1 MVQFVAISVTNH
13 ALLIDTR
20 CHKLQFNSVLQPIEP
35 TSRSVMTIRQLFFLC
50 LSVSL
55 FVANLS
61 LAQTYRYADRAEQLT
76 NQIEKRQAQANTP
89 DTLKELDTLLNA
101 QSQLEKTIEFD
112 QLTQTYRQVI
122 ETFEQRTAQL
132 KQQIANFAVTAFPD
146 FSQMDHD
153 ALSDAIMLQDAKLKQ
168 LEQMR
173 SNSKNELQDIERGID
188 EFSYRSSQLREQIK
202 KEEQTLN
209 HIQNQPDP
217 AEQALVHQI
226 SHQYL
231 VSQLYML
238 EAQQLSAGHRRTLIK
253 QHIQLANLEID
264 ARQAYRNN
272 LQRELSRLLRDET
285 RPSKTVSPTVT
296 ENTNEQPDVIRLLAT
311 NNQRYRA
318 ALNAIATKD
327 EQVQQQLKSTS
338 EQIKVVEQ
346 TADDL
351 DTMSEWLKL
360 SPAFSENLRTRI
372 KRLPANPPIISLDKE
387 IAQNQIKKYEYQQ
400 LLDSLQD
407 KASVPAS
414 VNLTDAQKQ
423 QEKALTTSSQA
434 LLAKLAERTDT
445 LIYQQATLKVSYER
459 LNSSLNDLKAQAVK
473 QLFWAP
479 DTNPLSLNLIIATWE
494 KLKWFFSPYQ
504 WVGFIT
510 FPATLDSLPLFLSL
524 GLIAL
529 ITLGLNWIRKYW
541 KRFLSDSSKKIGK
554 VTQDR
559 FRWSYTN
566 VFFSFCLAWP
576 VPIVV
581 SLVGLVFTAA
591 WQYPFVHHFGQ
602 ALTIPM
608 ALVMYCFIRELVR
621 SNGLL
626 IGHFGWD
633 PAIIKRAFGHYQ
645 RLLLI
650 YLPMMVI
657 QDFAHL
663 YSDIDVN
670 ATLGRLAFVISNLAV
685 SYFLWRMYQ
694 EKIPMT
700 YGELPE
706 GKAHIGHHIFW
717 WILILIP
724 QALNYTALN
733 GYLSSSQ
740 SVMAKMELSA
750 VLGVIT
756 LLIYYLTKRLMLIQK
771 RRLAFERAKTKRQ
784 EIIAQRIAEVEV
796 EKEETFSSSEMQID
810 IDEPEID
817 LDKISAQSLRL
828 LRSLLLLI
836 YLACLS
842 VVWADF
848 YQAISYLGDIRLW
861 GVTHTIDGIEELS
874 SISIKS
880 VLLSILTFWL
890 TAILTRDLPGAMELL
905 ILQHLNLSP
914 GTGYAITS
922 LTRYLA
928 IFLGIIIGS
937 GLIGFDWSKM
947 QWLIAALGVGLG
959 FGLQEIFA
967 NFISGLIILFEKPI
981 RIGDTIT
988 IRDLTG
994 VIAKIQTRAT
1004 TIVDFDRKEV
1014 IVPNKA
1020 FVTEQFI
1027 NWSLSDPIT
1036 RVTLSISVHY
1046 AANTDLVTKLLFEA
1060 TDECDLVLDNPAP
1073 EVFFLTLTADSQN
1086 FEVRAYAAETAHR
1099 LSLIHDLHN
1108 RIKQKFNHHGIEIAA
1123 PQLEVQM
1130 KRRTTRAR

>member
-1 MVQFVAISVTNH
+1 
-13 ALLIDTR
+13 
-20 CHKLQFNSVLQPIEP
+20 
-35 TSRSVMTIRQLFFLC
+35 MTIRRFFFIFLA
-50 LSVSL
+50 LSL
-55 FVANLS
+55 LVANAS
-61 LAQTYRYADRAEQLT
+61 LAQASRYTDRAEQLT
-76 NQIEKRQAQANTP
+76 NQIEKLQAQANTP
-89 DTLKELDTLLNA
+89 ETLKELDMLLNT

-112 QLTQTYRQVI
+112 QLTQSYRQLVD
-122 ETFEQRTAQL
+122 TFEERTEQL
-132 KQQIANFAVTAFPD
+132 NQKISNFAVTEFPD
-146 FSQMDHD
+146 FSLMDHD
-153 ALSDAIMLQDAKLKQ
+153 ALSDAIILQDAKLKQ

-188 EFSYRSSQLREQIK
+188 EFSYLSSQLREQIK
-202 KEEQTLN
+202 KEEQSLN
-209 HIQNQPDP
+209 QIQNQPNAADK
-217 AEQALVHQI
+217 ELVHQI

-238 EAQQLSAGHRRTLIK
+238 EAQQLSAGNRRTLVK
-253 QHIQLANLEID
+253 QHIQLTNLEID
-264 ARQAYRNN
+264 TRQAYRNN

-285 RPSKTVSPTVT
+285 SPPKKVLPPTT
-296 ENTNEQPDVIRLLAT
+296 EDANEQPDVIRLLAA

-318 ALNAIATKD
+318 ALNAIATKS
-327 EQVQQQLKSTS
+327 EQVQQQLKSTNK
-338 EQIKVVEQ
+338 QIKVVEQ

-351 DTMSEWLKL
+351 STMAEWLKL
-360 SPAFSENLRTRI
+360 SPAFSESLRTRI
-372 KRLPANPPIISLDKE
+372 NRLPANPPIISLDKD
-387 IAQNQIKKYEYQQ
+387 IAQNQINKYEYQQ
-400 LLDSLQD
+400 LSDSLQN
-407 KASVPAS
+407 KTSLPAS
-414 VNLTDAQKQ
+414 TNLTDAQKQ
-423 QEKALTTSSQA
+423 QESALIQSSQK
-434 LLAKLAERTDT
+434 LLDKLAEHTDT

-459 LNSSLNDLKAQAVK
+459 LNSSLNDLKEQAAK

-479 DTNPLSLNLIIATWE
+479 DTNPLSLNMISATWE
-494 KLKWFFSPYQ
+494 KLKWFFSPLQ
-504 WVGFIT
+504 WMGFIT
-510 FPATLDSLPLFLSL
+510 FPATLDTVPLFLSL

-541 KRFLSDSSKKIGK
+541 KRFLSESSMKIGK

-559 FRWSYTN
+559 FRFSYAN

-576 VPIVV
+576 IPIIV
-581 SLVGLVFTAA
+581 SLIGLIFTAA

-608 ALVMYCFIRELVR
+608 ALVMYCFMRELVR
-621 SNGLL
+621 CDGLL
-626 IGHFGWD
+626 ISHFDWD
-633 PAIIKRAFGHYQ
+633 PALIKRAFGHYQ
-645 RLLLI
+645 RLLWI

-657 QDFAHL
+657 QNFAML
-663 YSDIDVN
+663 YSDLDVH

-685 SYFLWRMYQ
+685 SYFLWKMYQ

-706 GKAHIGHHIFW
+706 GKAHLGHHLFW
-717 WILILIP
+717 WTLILIP

-740 SVMAKMELSA
+740 SVMDKMEFSA

-771 RRLAFERAKTKRQ
+771 RRLAFERAKAKRQ
-784 EIIAQRIAEVEV
+784 EIIAQRIAEVAED
-796 EKEETFSSSEMQID
+796 KEETFSSSEMQIE
-810 IDEPEID
+810 IDEPEVD

-848 YQAISYLGDIRLW
+848 YQAISYLGDISLW
-861 GVTHTIDGIEELS
+861 GVTHTIDGIDELS

-890 TAILTRDLPGAMELL
+890 TAILARDLPGAMELL
-905 ILQHLNLSP
+905 VLQHLSLSP

-959 FGLQEIFA
+959 FGMQEIFA

-981 RIGDTIT
+981 RIGDTVT

-1020 FVTEQFI
+1020 FVTEQFV
-1027 NWSLSDPIT
+1027 NWELSDPIT

-1046 AANTDLVTKLLFEA
+1046 VANTDLVTKLLFEA

-1073 EVFFLTLTADSQN
+1073 EVFFLSLTADSQN
-1086 FEVRAYAAETAHR
+1086 FDVRAYAAETAHR
-1099 LSLIHDLHN
+1099 LSLIHDLHS
-1108 RIKQKFNHHGIEIAA
+1108 RIKQKFNHHGIEIAT

-1130 KRRTTRAR
+1130 KRRTTTRAR